1 VSPRVGCL
9 LLSIASI
16 CVRLTGQFAAAEV
29 IWLAALATITF
40 GVQRDASF
48 QTVARTAA
56 IPSRVPPPA
65 DSSVAAR

>member
-1 VSPRVGCL
+1 MSPRVGSL
-9 LLSIASI
+9 LLLITSI
-16 CVRLTGQFAAAEV
+16 CVRLAGQVAVAEV
-29 IWLAALATITF
+29 IWLAALATISF

-48 QTVARTAA
+48 QTVARTAT